1 MGISMKRFCTFCR
14 RSVLLVFLCMVV
26 AAPSYAL
33 IPYATFT
40 ASSDGRLTRTQ
51 TAYQP
56 LMAILKFSDDAAD
69 YSLNAPS
76 DIRLGPDGYLYI
88 ADTGNK
94 RILVSSMDGR
104 FIKTIGEGVLDT
116 PKGVFVTEAGLVYVA
131 DETKQCVFVFNR
143 EGSLVREYAKPVHP
157 LFGRYAQYQPQK
169 VAADKRGN
177 VYITSKGNTNGVIQI
192 SGSDEADFLGY
203 FGANTTVVTLETM
216 FRRLFYQAEQR
227 GRLAN
232 VLPIT
237 VSNIAIDHEGL
248 IYTVSRG
255 SAKDAALKKLNV
267 AGRNTIDITLWDPDF
282 IAVSTNKSGNI
293 YAATIG
299 GQIYEYNREG
309 DLIFIF
315 GAADDGSQRV
325 GLFRT
330 ISGIAAADD
339 GRLFVLDE
347 QKNTVQVF
355 VPTEFTRVVHQAFEL
370 FNEGRYLESKEPWS
384 EIIKMNSMFAYA
396 NIGLGEAHYREK
408 EYAEA
413 LGAFRLGHSYSGY
426 SDAFWELRSDWLKN
440 NLGLIILIIAGFLLL
455 WRVVKVL
462 DRKYLI
468 LTPARTAKAKI
479 GNVKLIADCLFSFH
493 NIKNPADTAYGI
505 KRENRGSWL
514 SSLVLIVVFYAL
526 FVVEKYF
533 SGFLFKTV
541 SDGYYDLAGDALTIS
556 AVFALGIISCY
567 LVCTIT
573 EGVAS
578 FKNLFIGIV
587 FAFAPLFFLKPLV
600 IIMTNVLTQSEAF
613 FVTFVSVVSYAWT
626 AVLVFAAV
634 MFLNDYSVW
643 KTVKTIILTIFTALI
658 ISLLLFVLYM
668 LITQMIDFISS
679 VIGEAVFKIANS

>member
-1 MGISMKRFCTFCR
+1 MKRFSGYSKTIL
-14 RSVLLVFLCMVV
+14 VLFMCMIL
-26 AAPSYAL
+26 APSSYAG

-40 ASSDGRLTRTQ
+40 ASRNGRLTRTQ

-56 LMAILKFSDDAAD
+56 LMTITRFSDDAAD
-69 YSLNAPS
+69 YSLNIPS
-76 DIRLGPDGYLYI
+76 DIRVGPDGYLYI

-94 RILVSSMDGR
+94 RILVSSIDGR
-104 FIKTIGEGVLDT
+104 FIRTIGEGVLDT
-116 PKGVFVTEAGLVYVA
+116 PKGVFVTEAGLVYAA

-143 EGSLVREYAKPVHP
+143 EGGLVREYGKPVHP

-169 VAADKRGN
+169 VAVDKRGN

-192 SGSDEADFLGY
+192 SGGDDADFLGY
-203 FGANTTVVTLETM
+203 FGANTTVVTLQTM
-216 FRRLFYQAEQR
+216 FRRLFYSHEQR
-227 GRLAN
+227 SKLAN

-237 VSNIAIDHEGL
+237 VSNITIDGEGL

-255 SAKDAALKKLNV
+255 ASENPALKKLNV
-267 AGRNTIDITLWDPDF
+267 AGRNTIEIDSWDPDF

-299 GQIYEYNREG
+299 GQIYEYDKEG

-315 GAADDGSQRV
+315 GATDDGSQRV
-325 GLFRT
+325 GLFNT
-330 ISGIAAADD
+330 ISGLVAADD

-347 QKNTVQVF
+347 QKNAVQVF
-355 VPTEFTRVVHQAFEL
+355 TPTEFTKVVHQAFEL
-370 FNEGRYLESKEPWS
+370 FNEGKYLESKEPWT

-408 EYAEA
+408 EYTEA
-413 LGAFRLGHSYSGY
+413 LAAFRLGNSHSGY

-440 NLGLIILIIAGFLLL
+440 NLGVIILVIAGLL
-455 WRVVKVL
+455 VVWQVLQVL
-462 DRKYLI
+462 DRRYMVLA
-468 LTPARTAKAKI
+468 PARNAKTKI
-479 GNVKLIADCLFSFH
+479 GNVKLISDCLFTFH
-493 NIKNPADTAYGI
+493 NIKNPADTCYGI

-514 SSLVLIVVFYAL
+514 SAFVLILIFYVL

-541 SDGYYDLAGDALTIS
+541 RDGYYDLVGDAVTILV
-556 AVFALGIISCY
+556 VFGLGIISCY

-573 EGVAS
+573 EGEAS

-587 FAFAPLFFLKPLV
+587 YAFAPIFFLGPVV
-600 IIMTNVLTQSEAF
+600 IIMTNVLTQGEAF
-613 FVTFVSVVSYAWT
+613 FVTFVNFVAYGWT
-626 AVLVFAAV
+626 AVLVFAAI
-634 MFLNDYSVW
+634 MFLNDY
-643 KTVKTIILTIFTALI
+643 TVLQTIRTIILTIFTALI
-658 ISLLLFVLYM
+658 ITLLMFILYM